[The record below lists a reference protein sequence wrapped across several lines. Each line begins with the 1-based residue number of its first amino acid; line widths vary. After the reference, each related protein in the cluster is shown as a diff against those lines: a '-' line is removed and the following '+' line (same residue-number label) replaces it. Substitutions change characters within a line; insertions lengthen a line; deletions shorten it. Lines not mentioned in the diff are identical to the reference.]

1 LSDNNYVK
9 SLKNEIDELRK
20 TVRSLRKTVADL
32 ATQLE
37 SRDLY
42 EETHPPGYSVSDDVR
57 SCLDQD
63 VSWARLVGLVENSN
77 RGLTT
82 MELAEKW
89 GKSRSRTS
97 EVLNRLVE
105 EGHLVKFRDGR
116 RVKFRPAED

>member
-1 LSDNNYVK
+1 MPDDEYVM
-9 SLKNEIDELRK
+9 SLRNEIEELRK

-37 SRDLY
+37 SRDAY

-63 VSWARLVGLVENSN
+63 VSWARLVGLVEDSR

-82 MELAEKW
+82 TELAERW

-105 EGHLVKFRDGR
+105 EGHLVKYRDGR